1 MSGDSCVVWH
11 DPQRRWEGKLF
22 IWLCHVPAFWKKQL
36 QTLAPGAADNC
47 RVTLDGSNRLFFA
60 VGGDCR
66 AGSSAQ
72 LKYVD
77 KMWCVVEVES
87 ILVSA
92 ENWFSAIWGKSGGLG
107 KMVLSRN
114 AIYFCGW
121 RDNALILAGVMWDL
135 CAAVQR
141 LSVREEAAS
150 SCGHGSSGWLRWQ
163 GPLEMA

>member
-1 MSGDSCVVWH
+1 MSGDSCVVRQ

-47 RVTLDGSNRLFFA
+47 RVTLDGSNCLFFA

-72 LKYVD
+72 LKYID

-92 ENWFSAIWGKSGGLG
+92 ENWFSAIWGKSGG
-107 KMVLSRN
+107 
-114 AIYFCGW
+114 FC
-121 RDNALILAGVMWDL
+121 LAK
-135 CAAVQR
+135 
-141 LSVREEAAS
+141 
-150 SCGHGSSGWLRWQ
+150 
-163 GPLEMA
+163 